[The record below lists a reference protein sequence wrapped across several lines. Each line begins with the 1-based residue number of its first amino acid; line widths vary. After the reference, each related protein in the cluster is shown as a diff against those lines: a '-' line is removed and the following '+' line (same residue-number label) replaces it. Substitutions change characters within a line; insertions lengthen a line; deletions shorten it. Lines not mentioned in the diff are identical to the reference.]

1 MESKGRRTPRAA
13 GPSVKPVEA
22 APSAETRRW
31 LQNPLER
38 SANEPISATPQAK
51 IVPPEAVSILPTDPG
66 SVEPPAD
73 IVVPAAIFI
82 LPSDQVSA
90 EPPAEGVMP
99 TATSMVA
106 PNVEAL
112 AETAKNASS
121 KDLAD
126 FGCEAFAALVQSQ
139 TAVARGLEALGA
151 ELTGLALST
160 IDTATRAATDLLAV
174 RTLSDAIEVNA
185 GFGRNSFV
193 ALVGGSAKLSE
204 LGAKLAAEA
213 SQPILKQLGEGWIR
227 AARFT
232 F

>member
-90 EPPAEGVMP
+90 EPPAEGAMP
-99 TATSMVA
+99 AATSMAA
-106 PNVEAL
+106 PSVEAL
-112 AETAKNASS
+112 AETAKRASS
-121 KDLAD
+121 KDLAG

-213 SQPILKQLGEGWIR
+213 SQPILKQLG
-227 AARFT
+227 ARVCWS
-232 F
+232 

>member
-13 GPSVKPVEA
+13 GPSVKPVKA
-22 APSAETRRW
+22 VPSAETPRRP
-31 LQNPLER
+31 QNPLER

-90 EPPAEGVMP
+90 EPPAEGAMP
-99 TATSMVA
+99 AATSMAA
-106 PNVEAL
+106 PSVEAL
-112 AETAKNASS
+112 AETAKRASS
-121 KDLAD
+121 KDLAG

-204 LGAKLAAEA
+204 LGDKLAAEA
-213 SQPILKQLGEGWIR
+213 SQPILKQLG
-227 AARFT
+227 ARVCWS
-232 F
+232 